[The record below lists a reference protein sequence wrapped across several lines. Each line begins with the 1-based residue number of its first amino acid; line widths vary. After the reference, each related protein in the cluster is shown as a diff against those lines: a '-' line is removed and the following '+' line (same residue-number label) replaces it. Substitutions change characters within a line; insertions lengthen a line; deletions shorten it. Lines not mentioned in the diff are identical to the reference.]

1 MPPAI
6 DLARRYAEALAAL
19 RAIHVFDAWLG
30 RHWHEHCPR
39 PDDAPASS
47 TPVGAEEPI
56 VWHEGE
62 DVVVGF
68 LPGEDGC
75 FRIPRDAPLP
85 DFPHAGNGLP
95 VTFGQDVVI
104 RAAMRDELQPPGG

>member
-1 MPPAI
+1 MPPAN

-30 RHWHEHCPR
+30 HHWHEQCPP
-39 PDDAPASS
+39 PDNAPTSR
-47 TPVGAEEPI
+47 TPVGAEGAI
-56 VWHEGE
+56 AWHESE

-68 LPGEDGC
+68 LPGEHGC

-85 DFPHAGNGLP
+85 DFPQAGHG
-95 VTFGQDVVI
+95 VAIAFEQDVVI
-104 RAAMRDELQPPGG
+104 RAAMRDELQPPGS